1 MELQEHHRG
10 RQSLFAL
17 PTPAPAPTPTVTQTA
32 QLKKVP
38 NNIKI
43 MVYITAL
50 LAISSLLSGAYAVW
64 QGAGAVC
71 YKWPLC
77 SEYIIPKYTN
87 QWIHMAHRLISLG
100 LLFALFFSPPDYI
113 QGDSVRIMYVHVPSS
128 FIALGCF
135 GFIGIASILN
145 LIFKIKFMPL
155 IAKSLAPVGCLFSI
169 VSIVTGSLWGKPTW
183 GIWWVWD
190 ARLTSMGILLLFYLA
205 YIFTWRFV
213 NSFEKANKI
222 SSVIGIIGLF
232 NLPII
237 KYSVDWWNTLHQP
250 SSITLTSAPTIHYT
264 MLIPLIIMLLGMIVY
279 SLIIFLMR
287 YKTEVMKFK
296 LDKKKSKN

>member
-1 MELQEHHRG
+1 MFKNFFPNKIL
-10 RQSLFAL
+10 SL
-17 PTPAPAPTPTVTQTA
+17 
-32 QLKKVP
+32 
-38 NNIKI
+38 NN
-43 MVYITAL
+43 
-50 LAISSLLSGAYAVW
+50 
-64 QGAGAVC
+64 
-71 YKWPLC
+71 
-77 SEYIIPKYTN
+77 N
-87 QWIHMAHRLISLG
+87 LISNLLIAMILVILVG
-100 LLFALFFSPPDYI
+100 LIYALFISPPDYI
-113 QGDSVRIMYVHVPSS
+113 QGDSVRIMYVHVPAS

-145 LIFKIKFMPL
+145 LIFKIKFMSL
-155 IAKSLAPVGCLFSI
+155 MAKSLAPVGCIFSL

-190 ARLTSMGILLLFYLA
+190 ARLTSTGILLLFYLA

-222 SSVIGIIGLF
+222 SSVIGTIGLF
-232 NLPII
+232 NLPVI

-264 MLIPLIIMLLGMIVY
+264 MLIPLIIMLLGMIIY

-296 LDKKKSKN
+296 LDRKKNNK